1 MDSAEGWGRCVTV
14 AKLRFDQDCDLAD
27 KKFGEQMCKMVRD
40 RVIAVVGAEGEML
53 DPKRITCN
61 VACADGTVLGGND
74 NNKVAFDECAG
85 SQRRSLQVDDG
96 TQDMMVV
103 RFFINEVTQQAI
115 DDKKTSN
122 TLVLTTKTTLQ
133 ELQIQEDD
141 GKFDTVF
148 NINGNSY
155 NVDAYRGLNKEWKEP
170 AKQQSNYCHFCQGH
184 KSLLEAAFM
193 EELGISN
200 YRFAA
205 LIDSSDALNPL
216 VTMEIMEKP

>member
-1 MDSAEGWGRCVTV
+1 
-14 AKLRFDQDCDLAD
+14 
-27 KKFGEQMCKMVRD
+27 MVRD
-40 RVIAVVGAEGEML
+40 RVIAVVGGDGKGEML

-61 VACADGTVLGGND
+61 VQCADGTVLGGDD
-74 NNKVAFDECAG
+74 NNNVVFDECAE
-85 SQRRSLQVDDG
+85 RRSLQVDDG

-103 RFFINEVTQQAI
+103 RFFVNEATQQAI
-115 DDKKTSN
+115 VDKKTSN
-122 TLVLTTKTTLQ
+122 TLVVKFTTKQTMQ
-133 ELQIQEDD
+133 ELQSQEDD
-141 GKFDTVF
+141 GKFDNVF

-155 NVDAYRGLNKEWKEP
+155 NVDAYRGVNKEWKEP

-205 LIDSSDALNPL
+205 VIDSSDALNPL